1 MASRTDVVWQPKV
14 RVRGGKAASR
24 SRSRTSR
31 PLSGPWAWLACCVL
45 FLASSA
51 RLAAGDSVAPNASGS
66 DQTSVDLASDDFE
79 GFAEPFRAVDLAAG
93 EPGVL
98 TELRVREG
106 ATVKAGELIGRLDT
120 LVLEK
125 TLNMARHRAASE
137 GARRS
142 AAAEL
147 ALARRTA
154 EQLRQLQLRGNATAS
169 EVERAETDLAMAE
182 ARAALAREESE
193 QQQLECER
201 IEAQIARRLL
211 TSPVDGVVSEV
222 YREEGEAFQ
231 ANDPR
236 VVTIVQVDRLRVRL
250 HVPPRVAAGLQ
261 EGQPVRVRF
270 PELGREQIGQVEMVS
285 PVIDARSGTRAVAI
299 LLDNG
304 GGSLTSGLRCVADF
318 ARPLSET
325 RRGGARRDETGL
337 AGPPSSA
344 SAKPDASPI
353 HGPR

>member
-1 MASRTDVVWQPKV
+1 MAARTDVVWQRKDLT
-14 RVRGGKAASR
+14 RRQ
-24 SRSRTSR
+24 
-31 PLSGPWAWLACCVL
+31 LSGTLAWLVCCVVL
-45 FLASSA
+45 LAASA
-51 RLAAGDSVAPNASGS
+51 RLTAEDSAASNASGADYS
-66 DQTSVDLASDDFE
+66 TVDPAGDDFE

-106 ATVKAGELIGRLDT
+106 MSVQAGEVIGRLDT

-147 ALARRTA
+147 ALASRTA

-169 EVERAETDLAMAE
+169 EVERAETDLATAE
-182 ARAALAREESE
+182 ARVALAREESE

-201 IEAQIARRLL
+201 IEAQIARRQL
-211 TSPVDGVVSEV
+211 TSPVAGVVSEV
-222 YREEGEAFQ
+222 YREEGEALP

-250 HVPPRVAAGLQ
+250 PVPPRVAAGLQ
-261 EGQPVRVRF
+261 VGQPVRVRL

-304 GGSLTSGLRCVADF
+304 SGSLTSGLRCVADF

-325 RRGGARRDETGL
+325 RRGGARRDGPGL
-337 AGPPSSA
+337 AGTPSSA
-344 SAKPDASPI
+344 SAELTTAPVRR
-353 HGPR
+353 PR